1 MPVKEMPVEIFDLDQ
16 LRSYTLG
23 DRDLEDEVF
32 GLFEAGALDYLTALE
47 AALGAGGEA
56 WRRAAHG
63 FKGSAANLGARA
75 LAAELAAAEPL
86 ATADAAARAAALHTI
101 RHLFEHSRAVSRNR
115 R

>member
-1 MPVKEMPVEIFDLDQ
+1 MEIFDLDQ

-63 FKGSAANLGARA
+63 FKGSAANLGIEKV
-75 LAAELAAAEPL
+75 L
-86 ATADAAARAAALHTI
+86 I
-101 RHLFEHSRAVSRNR
+101 SRTCILSSRLR
-115 R
+115 ICASIL

>member
-56 WRRAAHG
+56 WRRAV
-63 FKGSAANLGARA
+63 SADRRTRTRA
-75 LAAELAAAEPL
+75 L
-86 ATADAAARAAALHTI
+86 I
-101 RHLFEHSRAVSRNR
+101 QF
-115 R
+115 

>member
-1 MPVKEMPVEIFDLDQ
+1 MEIFDLDQ

-32 GLFEAGALDYLTALE
+32 GLFEAGALDYLAALD
-47 AALGAGGEA
+47 AALGTGGES

-86 ATADAAARAAALHTI
+86 ATADAAARAAALHAI
-101 RHLFEHSRAVSRNR
+101 RHLFEHSRAVFHNR
-115 R
+115 P